1 MITIKNDIVK
11 KQPNFWNHILFH
23 PTDAIEDPWGK
34 RILDRIA
41 ADGAAKTVRIYS
53 MFEDIV
59 YLNEKGELQY
69 DWRLS
74 DLRLD
79 YLLEKGYDLLI
90 AYGGMPDCI
99 ASSTGFKTSASFNK
113 TRYKGKMWNSM
124 PPKNY
129 ALWEEICYEY
139 TMHNI
144 RRYGLERVTKWHL
157 QCFNEPDI
165 PAFFMSNL
173 PESAVAVRSE
183 AYNKM
188 YAGFERGIRR
198 ASEKL
203 TLGGPCLAYNLDFL
217 KQFLNFVKTN
227 DLRLDF
233 ISMHNYGTSPELLN
247 NGEDFSVE
255 HNVKKQKNYLAA
267 IRDAG
272 FQHTPI
278 IVDEW
283 GMASCG
289 FHNRTQCPHFLAR
302 ETEMMAA
309 YFIKLIHAFIREDF
323 KIEQLM
329 ICLSGQHEMTEDF
342 SGFRNFFTLNF
353 IAKPIYN
360 AYRMASELGEDF
372 LAAEYENEHLAVLPT
387 RKEDGQYAVLLTYAA
402 EHFQDNLPAVE
413 ETLTFPDA
421 EGKTFEIYC
430 IDRLHTN
437 PYRLHEKGITDLDVL
452 REEGQL
458 KAWKTLTYEN
468 CITLPLTANSTY
480 LIMEV

>member
-1 MITIKNDIVK
+1 
-11 KQPNFWNHILFH
+11 
-23 PTDAIEDPWGK
+23 
-34 RILDRIA
+34 
-41 ADGAAKTVRIYS
+41 
-53 MFEDIV
+53 
-59 YLNEKGELQY
+59 
-69 DWRLS
+69 
-74 DLRLD
+74 
-79 YLLEKGYDLLI
+79 
-90 AYGGMPDCI
+90 
-99 ASSTGFKTSASFNK
+99 
-113 TRYKGKMWNSM
+113 
-124 PPKNY
+124 
-129 ALWEEICYEY
+129 
-139 TMHNI
+139 
-144 RRYGLERVTKWHL
+144 
-157 QCFNEPDI
+157 
-165 PAFFMSNL
+165 MSNL

-255 HNVKKQKNYLAA
+255 HNVKKQKNYLAT
-267 IRDAG
+267 IRNAG

-289 FHNRTQCPHFLAR
+289 FYNRTQCPHFLAR

-323 KIEQLM
+323 KIERLM

-387 RKEDGQYAVLLTYAA
+387 RKENGQYAVLLTYAA

-413 ETLTFPDA
+413 ETLTLPDA
-421 EGKTFEIYC
+421 EGKAFEIYC

-437 PYRLHEKGITDLDVL
+437 PYRLYEKGITDLDVL

-458 KAWKTLTYEN
+458 KAWKTLTYKKR
-468 CITLPLTANSTY
+468 ITLPLTANSTY